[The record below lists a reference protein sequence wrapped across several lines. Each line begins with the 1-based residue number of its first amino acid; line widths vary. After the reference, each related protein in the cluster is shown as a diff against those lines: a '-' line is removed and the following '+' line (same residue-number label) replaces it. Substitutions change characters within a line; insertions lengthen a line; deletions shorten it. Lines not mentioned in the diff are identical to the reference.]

1 MPNGQGMKGLPLI
14 HHSMNSISGVSLTL
28 PAAPQRPPVACCHHD
43 HAPKEGFAPGEP
55 TVTVSKPVF
64 TSAVSTQIP
73 NAASLAK
80 TSEQFALRVSS
91 ELTRMPCNKCGGTGL
106 CQNDFPRAG
115 SGKQANGNTEP
126 LCEGSGQCYYCHGT
140 GEL

>member
-1 MPNGQGMKGLPLI
+1 MAASNPVFLA
-14 HHSMNSISGVSLTL
+14 GVSTL
-28 PAAPQRPPVACCHHD
+28 
-43 HAPKEGFAPGEP
+43 
-55 TVTVSKPVF
+55 
-64 TSAVSTQIP
+64 IP

-80 TSEQFALRVSS
+80 TSEQFGLRVSA

-115 SGKQANGNTEP
+115 SGKEANGSQEP
-126 LCEGSGQCYYCHGT
+126 LCEGSGKCYYCDGT

>member
-1 MPNGQGMKGLPLI
+1 
-14 HHSMNSISGVSLTL
+14 MNSIAGIPFAQAST
-28 PAAPQRPPVACCHHD
+28 PQRPPVALCHHD
-43 HAPKEGFAPGEP
+43 HADAPREGFTPGEP
-55 TVTVSKPVF
+55 ALAVSKPVF
-64 TSAVSTQIP
+64 AAAVSTQIP

-80 TSEQFALRVSS
+80 TGEQFALRVSS

-115 SGKQANGNTEP
+115 SGKEANGTIEP
-126 LCEGSGQCYYCHGT
+126 LCEGTGQCYYCHGT